1 MGFFFILCRN
11 KLACVTAVF
20 TPNDSPPGPGPGLSP
35 PGPTPG
41 PTPAQ
46 PSNSKT
52 TYIIIGAVVGAVV
65 LAALV
70 TLTIFLLRR
79 RQRLR
84 AAQSSVEH
92 GKPLIEVETGDVA
105 RTGYAVY
112 VPQQ

>member
-1 MGFFFILCRN
+1 M
-11 KLACVTAVF
+11 
-20 TPNDSPPGPGPGLSP
+20 
-35 PGPTPG
+35 
-41 PTPAQ
+41 
-46 PSNSKT
+46 
-52 TYIIIGAVVGAVV
+52 GAVV